1 MTLPVLLWNNGE
13 GLPRRFAPRNDV
25 KNNPCNGKKKSP
37 SNDVGK
43 DRKRLAEDDCLP
55 EQKRETDKIRPNL
68 KHTHEII

>member
-25 KNNPCNGKKKSP
+25 KDNSNNNEKNNLRNDVKNNPCNGKKKSP

-43 DRKRLAEDDCLP
+43 DK
-55 EQKRETDKIRPNL
+55 
-68 KHTHEII
+68 